1 MQLVNLEIDNRET
14 LIESFNLQHL
24 QLVRIEDSYPL
35 LVYIIKLNELDSIW
49 ENINFSLSQS
59 IKDYLN
65 EYNKWNMY
73 LFFISEE
80 NISKMLQYK
89 IENDTLAFRKIIE
102 SNYENELNEE
112 NIKSLISKHI
122 LFTDLEI
129 NTSNIELQNHTS
141 PSELWKNI
149 SSIED
154 VNDENIDSI
163 LENLEGLAY
172 EN

>member
-1 MQLVNLEIDNRET
+1 MQLVELEIDNRER

-35 LVYIIKLNELDSIW
+35 LVYIIKLNELESIW

-59 IKDYLN
+59 IKDYLT

-80 NISKMLQYK
+80 SISKTLQYK

-122 LFTDLEI
+122 LFTDLNI
-129 NTSNIELQNHTS
+129 NSNNINLENYTSD
-141 PSELWKNI
+141 SEFWTKV
-149 SSIED
+149 SSIDE
-154 VNDENIDSI
+154 VNEENIDSI
-163 LENLEGLAY
+163 LDNLEGLLD

>member
-1 MQLVNLEIDNRET
+1 M
-14 LIESFNLQHL
+14 
-24 QLVRIEDSYPL
+24 
-35 LVYIIKLNELDSIW
+35 
-49 ENINFSLSQS
+49 
-59 IKDYLN
+59 
-65 EYNKWNMY
+65 
-73 LFFISEE
+73 
-80 NISKMLQYK
+80 
-89 IENDTLAFRKIIE
+89 AFRKIIE

-141 PSELWKNI
+141 PSELWRNI

>member
-35 LVYIIKLNELDSIW
+35 LVYIIKLNELDYIW

-89 IENDTLAFRKIIE
+89 IESDTLAYWKIIE
-102 SNYENELNEE
+102 SNYENE
-112 NIKSLISKHI
+112 
-122 LFTDLEI
+122 
-129 NTSNIELQNHTS
+129 
-141 PSELWKNI
+141 
-149 SSIED
+149 
-154 VNDENIDSI
+154 
-163 LENLEGLAY
+163 
-172 EN
+172 